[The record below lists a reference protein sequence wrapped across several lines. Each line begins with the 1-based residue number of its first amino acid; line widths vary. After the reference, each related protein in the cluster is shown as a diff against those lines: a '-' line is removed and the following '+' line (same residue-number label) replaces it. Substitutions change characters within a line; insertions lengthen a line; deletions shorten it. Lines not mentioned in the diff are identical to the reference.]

1 MPGKI
6 MNRKRFRVILQVMS
20 ISLVMLILF
29 SGCGMR
35 RKADG
40 DGDGQVPAT
49 PAEDSRT
56 PESGPEETGSEHTGT
71 VPDDAKD
78 AEETTDGTPEHENA
92 FGNGSAVNPQDPE
105 IEDFL
110 ALDEFFIYYGFDVHY
125 DEQLEFYERV
135 YTIRGTYDMDGDGEE
150 DSILA
155 LINTG
160 YSEGSYIEVNG
171 NRLMLDHGNFS
182 GEMQLI
188 DLDSRDS
195 YTEIAVFDDGPS
207 ADPLLQFY
215 RYDGEKVYFVGS
227 IDRYSL
233 MDGKGRFIS
242 SFHLASNFHPQFYS
256 AWGEF
261 RNGEYVTTNADVGQY
276 IGKTFE
282 IDGSGFF
289 VPLDKMP
296 ADLSEYLEH
305 VLWDWDAVREFS
317 GTEAK
322 ILNIY
327 MNEDDRT
334 LNWFYIELVGG
345 EKGLLYFWIG

>member
-1 MPGKI
+1 
-6 MNRKRFRVILQVMS
+6 
-20 ISLVMLILF
+20 
-29 SGCGMR
+29 
-35 RKADG
+35 
-40 DGDGQVPAT
+40 
-49 PAEDSRT
+49 
-56 PESGPEETGSEHTGT
+56 
-71 VPDDAKD
+71 
-78 AEETTDGTPEHENA
+78 
-92 FGNGSAVNPQDPE
+92 
-105 IEDFL
+105 
-110 ALDEFFIYYGFDVHY
+110 
-125 DEQLEFYERV
+125 
-135 YTIRGTYDMDGDGEE
+135 MDGDGEE

-215 RYDGEKVYFVGS
+215 RYDGEKVRFVGS

-282 IDGSGFF
+282 IDGSGFSYRWIKCPRTF
-289 VPLDKMP
+289 PVPGARLVG
-296 ADLSEYLEH
+296 LGCRE
-305 VLWDWDAVREFS
+305 EFS

-334 LNWFYIELVGG
+334 LNWFYIELVGSEG
-345 EKGLLYFWIG
+345 CCISGSGTATRYIICSGHGMTPVPCFYAKFRCLAYRVLVPCFKGFAS

>member
-1 MPGKI
+1 VLCDLSNM
-6 MNRKRFRVILQVMS
+6 RKLRAILAAA
-20 ISLVMLILF
+20 IIGLVLMTML
-29 SGCGMR
+29 SGCGAG
-35 RKADG
+35 RKTVDDG
-40 DGDGQVPAT
+40 EGQVPGT
-49 PAEDSRT
+49 PAEESRT
-56 PESGPEETGSEHTGT
+56 SEGGSEGTDPEHTGT
-71 VPDDAKD
+71 APDGMAAGPSGEDP
-78 AEETTDGTPEHENA
+78 GHENA
-92 FGNGSAVNPQDPE
+92 SGNGGVIFPQDPE
-105 IEDFL
+105 IEGFL
-110 ALDEFFIYYGFDVHY
+110 AMDEFFKNYGFDVHY

-215 RYDGEKVYFVGS
+215 RYDGEKVRFVGS

-345 EKGLLYFWIG
+345 EKGLLYFWIGD